1 MEEVL
6 EGIIK
11 DRIYDENIGMM
22 VTIKEYHIY
31 LDEDDTIIIDEPVTP
46 KKLQEIRRKLKS
58 NGIKYKNLI
67 IGNPEI

>member
-6 EGIIK
+6 EGVIK

-22 VTIKEYHIY
+22 ITMKVYHIY
-31 LDEDDTIIIDEPVTP
+31 LEDGVIYIDEPITP
-46 KKLQEIRRKLKS
+46 KKLQEIRRKLKL
-58 NGIKYKNLI
+58 NGIEYNNLI